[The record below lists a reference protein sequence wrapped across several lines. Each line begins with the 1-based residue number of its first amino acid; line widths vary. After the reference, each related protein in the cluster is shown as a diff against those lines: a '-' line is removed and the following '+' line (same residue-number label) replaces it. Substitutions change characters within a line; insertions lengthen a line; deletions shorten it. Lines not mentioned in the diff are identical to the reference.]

1 MHLNADDRTRVNNI
15 THCYDQFT
23 GEPCVL
29 NYVPPPHP
37 ITVTLNEFFNR
48 KKPVIVHFIAFFK
61 HLPELQ
67 VLDIDDQVSLIK
79 QNLRLLLPLNY
90 ALLKTPARSKLS
102 FTKMRTVGCVNDVDV
117 HRLFLRLSDSFVPCV
132 TFDPIVIKLFV
143 LVLFFTRH
151 SFVNEHPNEYKQ
163 TNVIKQIHTSYT
175 ELLWLY
181 MIDKCGE
188 KHAVQ
193 LFTQL
198 ITKYLYVQIIMD
210 SIDAIVRLNTTVDC
224 LDSLLQTV
232 LDLT

>member
-1 MHLNADDRTRVNNI
+1 MNADDRTRVNNI

-23 GEPCVL
+23 GEPLVL
-29 NYVPPPHP
+29 NYVPPAHLLA
-37 ITVTLNEFFNR
+37 VTLNEFFNR
-48 KKPVIVHFIAFFK
+48 KKPIIVHFIAFFK

-67 VLDIDDQVSLIK
+67 MLDVDDQVSLIK

-90 ALLKTPARSKLS
+90 ALLKTPARSK
-102 FTKMRTVGCVNDVDV
+102 FRYTKVRTIGCVNDVNV
-117 HRLFLRLSDSFVPCV
+117 HSLFQRLSDSFVPSV
-132 TFDPIVIKLFV
+132 TFDPIIIKLFV

-151 SFVNEHPNEYKQ
+151 SFVNQHPNEYKQ
-163 TNVIKQIHTSYT
+163 MRVIKQIHASYT

-198 ITKYLYVQIIMD
+198 ITKYLYVQIMMD
-210 SIDAIVRLNTTVDC
+210 NIDAIVRLNADVDG